1 MTTNQSQP
9 YQVLV
14 VDDEPMVCMLLSDM
28 LNGPHCQV
36 TACEM
41 AQRAVDF
48 AERNRVDL
56 AFLDVSMPGMSGFE
70 LAAKVR
76 ARHPEVRLVIMTGH
90 WAAEFAEEVK
100 KAGIDRVLQ
109 KPFAV
114 KEVRSL
120 AEDLLSRKS

>member
-1 MTTNQSQP
+1 MTTNPQQP

-14 VDDEPMVCMLLSDM
+14 VDDEPMVCQLLSDM
-28 LNGPHCQV
+28 LNGPHYQV

-41 AQRAVDF
+41 AQQAVDF
-48 AERNRVDL
+48 MERNRVDL

-70 LAAKVR
+70 LAEKIR
-76 ARHPEVRLVIMTGH
+76 ARHPEARLVIITGH

-100 KAGIDRVLQ
+100 QAGIDRVLQ
-109 KPFAV
+109 KPFAI

-120 AEDLLSRKS
+120 VEDLLPRQS